1 MPMSPET
8 RYTINSPMVIQ
19 ETMDGEAVIVNLET
33 GTYYSLD
40 NSGGRIWNLLLDGA
54 SANEITTMFCRTS
67 TGARDDIQRAVSDL
81 VEQLCREALL
91 VTANRTPMVIAED
104 SGGELRPF
112 TPPVLH
118 TYTDMQELLLL
129 DPIHEVDDTTG
140 WPHKKDESTDSS
152 PQQ

>member
-1 MPMSPET
+1 MSPET

-54 SANEITTMFCRTS
+54 SASEITAMFCRTS
-67 TGARDDIQRAVSDL
+67 TSSRDDIQRAVTDL

-91 VTANRTPMVIAED
+91 VAANRTPMVSTED
-104 SGGELRPF
+104 SGGERQPF
-112 TPPVLH
+112 VPPVLH